1 MCRQIASMFRIAI
14 TFALLIV
21 PAIASGV
28 YLPSRYFT
36 RSSLMKGQDC
46 RPLSRS
52 RRTRQNWAFDNSSE
66 TRLVARKKRIQQ
78 EVDEAEEASFDR
90 DLTYNDLGPI
100 GKTVAG
106 CTEVVITTVMD
117 FCTGYIQ
124 GWLLGTIVGTP
135 GFVFR
140 PVEKGLRQPFSKE
153 LSGRFARMNTR
164 NKNWSKTFGR
174 ISAAFGGVS
183 ILLNQLLKQGGS
195 FGSCSHF
202 CLLFFSLALL

>member
-1 MCRQIASMFRIAI
+1 MCRQIAIVFRVAV
-14 TFALLIV
+14 TFAVLIV
-21 PAIASGV
+21 PSLASGV

-46 RPLSRS
+46 RQLSRS
-52 RRTRQNWAFDNSSE
+52 RRTRKNWAFHDISE
-66 TRLVARKKRIQQ
+66 TQNVARKQRK
-78 EVDEAEEASFDR
+78 EKVDEVEVEEKSATFDR
-90 DLTYNDLGPI
+90 ELTYNDLGPI

-106 CTEVVITTVMD
+106 CTEIVITTVMD

-124 GWLLGTIVGTP
+124 GWFLGILVGTP

-140 PVEKGLRQPFSKE
+140 PVEQGLRQPFAKE

-164 NKNWSKTFGR
+164 SKSWAKTFSR

-183 ILLNQLLKQGGS
+183 ILLYES
-195 FGSCSHF
+195 
-202 CLLFFSLALL
+202 

>member
-1 MCRQIASMFRIAI
+1 MRRQIASVLRVAV
-14 TFALLIV
+14 TFAVLIV
-21 PAIASGV
+21 PSLASGV
-28 YLPSRYFT
+28 YLPSRYFP

-52 RRTRQNWAFDNSSE
+52 RRTRKNWAFQDISE
-66 TRLVARKKRIQQ
+66 TQNVARKQRK
-78 EVDEAEEASFDR
+78 EKVDEVEEKSATFDR
-90 DLTYNDLGPI
+90 ELTYNDLGPI

-106 CTEVVITTVMD
+106 CTEIVITTVMD

-124 GWLLGTIVGTP
+124 GWFLGILVGTP

-140 PVEKGLRQPFSKE
+140 PVEQGLRQPFAKE

-164 NKNWSKTFGR
+164 SKSWAKTFSR

-183 ILLNQLLKQGGS
+183 ILL
-195 FGSCSHF
+195 
-202 CLLFFSLALL
+202 